1 MSNDQHRSALPAG
14 TASASH
20 MMKVTKRG
28 RPFLKDTLDLFATLI
43 VSLELVTHKQFFKS
57 FPYSFTTDEA
67 AQNLASLK
75 FSQSNRG
82 PDPRDPSRIVTTTTT
97 TTFSMTREMAKA
109 MSQHFM
115 DARLI
120 ENAAD
125 RTSNLFKERGVYVV
139 TPKGLHVLERFIIKN
154 GINGDSLVGVFESQP
169 VCMKLLHLERRPS
182 DDEIIISQPVITAL
196 FRRFVGR
203 GPNYV
208 PEMAPGQV
216 DAAVEYTERAKGMPL
231 VDVQERPPQMIGK
244 APLQTYKFCFP
255 AISALEWLCDFTSIV
270 GRDEAAE
277 MAAHFVR
284 FGYIQLVSD
293 KRKTGDSAVIFT
305 VRGSASAPGVATQGE
320 FRCTAKAIYRITEEG
335 RRVARWDAVPRGSG
349 GLMRNSPN
357 ASQTN
362 LDNPERPSTD
372 GSHEGVVVSELS
384 FGPGAGPQGPETLA
398 TATEAKIQRRAS
410 LAEKLRDN
418 YHGASTDRIAKSES
432 HSERLKRILEEP
444 ALRSLF
450 REFLRG
456 NFSEENLSFWLE
468 AQDLKRRFTTT
479 STAAATTHPHG
490 THSPS
495 SRPSTAKSP
504 TPGQAAMEKHHEA
517 LVQFT
522 FLIYNTYL
530 APQSQS
536 ELNIDHALRNEL
548 YTYVEEVM
556 SDNGFPRNGP
566 GSVGP
571 KEAASFNATQLQNL
585 IKLYERIQ
593 LHVFRLMA
601 TDSLPKF
608 VKTPRFKDLAS
619 WVEEVE
625 MAENDTIASRESAAS
640 ADPAVPPGFD
650 SGDVEEVGRAYMTFS
665 ATAGERAGPKPL
677 GQGIAH
683 HAATRHE

>member
-1 MSNDQHRSALPAG
+1 MSNDQRNLPQG

-28 RPFLKDTLDLFATLI
+28 RPFLKDTLDLFATLV
-43 VSLELVTHKQFFKS
+43 VSLDLVTHKQFFKS

-82 PDPRDPSRIVTTTTT
+82 PDPRDPTRIVTTTTT

-125 RTSNLFKERGVYVV
+125 RTSNLFKERGVYTV

-154 GINGDSLVGVFESQP
+154 GINGDNLVGVFESQP

-182 DDEIIISQPVITAL
+182 DDEIIISQLVINAL

-203 GPNYV
+203 QPNYMPDV
-208 PEMAPGQV
+208 ALGQM
-216 DAAVEYTERAKGMPL
+216 DPTTEYNERAKGMPL
-231 VDVQERPPQMIGK
+231 MDVQERPPQMIGK
-244 APLQTYKFCFP
+244 APLQTYKYCFP

-305 VRGSASAPGVATQGE
+305 VRGSANTPGTATQGE
-320 FRCTAKAIYRITEEG
+320 FRCTGKAIYRITEEG
-335 RRVARWDAVPRGSG
+335 RRAARWDYPARSTGSGARGS
-349 GLMRNSPN
+349 PN
-357 ASQTN
+357 TSQTN
-362 LDNPERPSTD
+362 LHSSERPSTE
-372 GSHEGVVVSELS
+372 GSHEGIVSEITY
-384 FGPGAGPQGPETLA
+384 GPGAGPQGPETLA

-410 LAEKLRDN
+410 VAEKMRDG
-418 YHGASTDRIAKSES
+418 YQGQDRIRSES
-432 HSERLKRILEEP
+432 SAERLKRVLEEP
-444 ALRSLF
+444 ALRALF

-456 NFSEENLSFWLE
+456 NFCEENLSFWLE
-468 AQDLKRRFTTT
+468 VQDLKRRFTTT
-479 STAAATTHPHG
+479 STAAAAAHPLHG
-490 THSPS
+490 AASPN
-495 SRPSTAKSP
+495 SRPSSAKTP
-504 TPGQAAMEKHHEA
+504 TPGQQAMEKHHEA

-530 APQSQS
+530 APQSQC

-548 YTYVEEVM
+548 YAYVDDIIV
-556 SDNGFPRNGP
+556 DNGFQRTGP
-566 GSVGP
+566 GNIGP

-619 WVEEVE
+619 WVEDVEV
-625 MAENDTIASRESAAS
+625 AENETIASMEALSIGG
-640 ADPAVPPGFD
+640 PVVPPGFEA
-650 SGDVEEVGRAYMTFS
+650 SEVEEVGRAYMTFS
-665 ATAGERAGPKPL
+665 SHAGEKAGPKPL

-683 HAATRHE
+683 HAPRHDKST

>member
-1 MSNDQHRSALPAG
+1 MSNDQQRTSVPTG

-169 VCMKLLHLERRPS
+169 VCMKLLHLERRPI
-182 DDEIIISQPVITAL
+182 DDEIIISQPVIAAL

-203 GPNYV
+203 GPNY
-208 PEMAPGQV
+208 MTDLAPGV
-216 DAAVEYTERAKGMPL
+216 IDPTTEYNERAKGMPL

-244 APLQTYKFCFP
+244 APMQTYKYCFP

-305 VRGSASAPGVATQGE
+305 VRGSASAPGTATQGE
-320 FRCTAKAIYRITEEG
+320 FRCTAKAIYRITDEG
-335 RRVARWDAVPRGSG
+335 RRVAKWGGSVQG
-349 GLMRNSPN
+349 MRNSPN
-357 ASQTN
+357 TSQTN
-362 LDNPERPSTD
+362 LHASERPSTD
-372 GSHEGVVVSELS
+372 GSHEGMVSELA

-398 TATEAKIQRRAS
+398 TATEAKIQRRTS
-410 LAEKLRDN
+410 LADKLREG
-418 YHGASTDRIAKSES
+418 YHSSDRIAKNETN
-432 HSERLKRILEEP
+432 SERLKRILEEP

-456 NFSEENLSFWLE
+456 NFCEENLSFWLE
-468 AQDLKRRFTTT
+468 VQDLKRRFTTT
-479 STAAATTHPHG
+479 STAAATVHSHQSHNTHAP
-490 THSPS
+490 T

-530 APQSQS
+530 APQSQC

-548 YTYVEEVM
+548 YAYVEEVM
-556 SDNGFPRNGP
+556 SDNGFPRSGP
-566 GSVGP
+566 GNVGP

-625 MAENDTIASRESAAS
+625 MAENDTIASLEALSING
-640 ADPAVPPGFD
+640 PAVPPGFET
-650 SGDVEEVGRAYMTFS
+650 GDVEEVGRAYMTFS
-665 ATAGERAGPKPL
+665 ATAGEKAGPKPL

-683 HAATRHE
+683 HAPRHDKGTS

>member
-1 MSNDQHRSALPAG
+1 MSNDQRNIPQG

-20 MMKVTKRG
+20 MM
-28 RPFLKDTLDLFATLI
+28 KDTLDLFATLI

-154 GINGDSLVGVFESQP
+154 GINGDNLVGVFESQP

-203 GPNYV
+203 QPNYMPDV
-208 PEMAPGQV
+208 APGQM
-216 DAAVEYTERAKGMPL
+216 DPTTEYNERAKGMPL
-231 VDVQERPPQMIGK
+231 IDVQERPPQMIGK
-244 APLQTYKFCFP
+244 APLQTYKNCFP

-305 VRGSASAPGVATQGE
+305 VRGSANTPGTAAQGE
-320 FRCTAKAIYRITEEG
+320 FRCTGKAIYRITEEG
-335 RRVARWDAVPRGSG
+335 RRAARWDYPTRSTGSG
-349 GLMRNSPN
+349 ARGSPN

-362 LDNPERPSTD
+362 LHASERPSTD
-372 GSHEGVVVSELS
+372 GSQEGVTVSE
-384 FGPGAGPQGPETLA
+384 GPETLA

-410 LAEKLRDN
+410 VAEKMRDG
-418 YHGASTDRIAKSES
+418 YLGQDRIRNES
-432 HSERLKRILEEP
+432 SAERLKRVLEEP
-444 ALRSLF
+444 ALRALF

-456 NFSEENLSFWLE
+456 NFCEENLSFWLE
-468 AQDLKRRFTTT
+468 VQDLKRRFTTT
-479 STAAATTHPHG
+479 STAAAAAHPLHG
-490 THSPS
+490 ATSPS
-495 SRPSTAKSP
+495 SRPGTAKAP
-504 TPGQAAMEKHHEA
+504 TPGQQAMEKHHEA

-530 APQSQS
+530 APQSQC

-548 YTYVEEVM
+548 YAYVEDVIV
-556 SDNGFPRNGP
+556 DNGFLRNGP
-566 GSVGP
+566 GNVGT

-625 MAENDTIASRESAAS
+625 SAESETIASMEALSIS
-640 ADPAVPPGFD
+640 GPIVPPGFE
-650 SGDVEEVGRAYMTFS
+650 SSDVEEVGRAYMTFS

-683 HAATRHE
+683 HAPKHDKTT

>member
-1 MSNDQHRSALPAG
+1 MSNDARSLPQG

-43 VSLELVTHKQFFKS
+43 VSLDLVTHKQFFKS

-154 GINGDSLVGVFESQP
+154 GINGDNLVGVFESQP
-169 VCMKLLHLERRPS
+169 VCMKLLHLERRPI

-203 GPNYV
+203 QPNYMPDV
-208 PEMAPGQV
+208 APGQM
-216 DAAVEYTERAKGMPL
+216 DPTTEYNERAKGMPL
-231 VDVQERPPQMIGK
+231 IDVQERLPQMIGK
-244 APLQTYKFCFP
+244 APLQTYKHCFP

-284 FGYIQLVSD
+284 FGFIQLVSD
-293 KRKTGDSAVIFT
+293 KRKTSDSAVIFT
-305 VRGSASAPGVATQGE
+305 VRGSANTPGTATQGE
-320 FRCTAKAIYRITEEG
+320 FRCTAKAIYRITDEG
-335 RRVARWDAVPRGSG
+335 RRVARWDHPIRSIGSG
-349 GLMRNSPN
+349 SRGSPN

-362 LDNPERPSTD
+362 LHAERPSTD
-372 GSHEGVVVSELS
+372 GSHEGIVSEITY
-384 FGPGAGPQGPETLA
+384 GPGAGPQGPETLA
-398 TATEAKIQRRAS
+398 TATEAKVQRRAS
-410 LAEKLRDN
+410 LAEKLREGYQAN
-418 YHGASTDRIAKSES
+418 PDRIRNETSA
-432 HSERLKRILEEP
+432 ERLKRVLEEP
-444 ALRSLF
+444 ALRALF

-456 NFSEENLSFWLE
+456 NFCEENLSFWLE
-468 AQDLKRRFTTT
+468 VQDLKRRFTTT
-479 STAAATTHPHG
+479 STAAAATHPMHG
-490 THSPS
+490 ATSPP
-495 SRPSTAKSP
+495 SRPGTAKTP
-504 TPGQAAMEKHHEA
+504 TPGQQAMEKHHEA

-530 APQSQS
+530 APQSQC

-548 YTYVEEVM
+548 YAYVEDVFA
-556 SDNGFPRNGP
+556 DNGFPRSGP
-566 GSVGP
+566 GNVGP

-608 VKTPRFKDLAS
+608 IKTPRFKDLAS

-625 MAENDTIASRESAAS
+625 SAENETIASMEALSIS
-640 ADPAVPPGFD
+640 GPAVPPGLD
-650 SGDVEEVGRAYMTFS
+650 SGEQQEVGRAYMTFS
-665 ATAGERAGPKPL
+665 AHAGEKAGPKPL

-683 HAATRHE
+683 HAPKHDRNA